1 MSFIPLMS
9 TKCIALLSLESKTQ
23 YNCTLTQSIIVCSFI
38 HYSPISSSRNALEMK
53 YTLVLVRHGES
64 TWNDENRF
72 TGWYDAPLSAAG
84 LKEAHAGGRIL
95 KEEGYDFDVAYTS
108 TLKRAIKTLWIV
120 LEEMDLMHLPIVR
133 CRIRI
138 MCVLVYLWQ
147 LTNSPS
153 LSYID

>member
-1 MSFIPLMS
+1 
-9 TKCIALLSLESKTQ
+9 
-23 YNCTLTQSIIVCSFI
+23 
-38 HYSPISSSRNALEMK
+38 MK

-84 LKEAHAGGRIL
+84 LKEAHAGGVIL
-95 KEEGYDFDVAYTS
+95 KEEGFDFDVAYTS

-133 CRIRI
+133 IST
-138 MCVLVYLWQ
+138 VLACLFRNARYVTI
-147 LTNSPS
+147 LTLTS
-153 LSYID
+153 LSLLYIIYRLTHGD